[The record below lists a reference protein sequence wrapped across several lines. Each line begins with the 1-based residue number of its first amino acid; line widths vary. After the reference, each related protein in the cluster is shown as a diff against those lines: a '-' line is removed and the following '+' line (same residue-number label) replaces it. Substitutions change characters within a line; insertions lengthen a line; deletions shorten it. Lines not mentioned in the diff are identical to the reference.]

1 MASRR
6 KRGPVAFRPRLSA
19 GLALSLSSLQ
29 RNEIRIGFPDSF
41 EYETISSDRNM
52 DFRTEVSV
60 RQTVLAEFV
69 DPPDRP
75 VNVVGRQLQGA
86 GT

>member
-1 MASRR
+1 M
-6 KRGPVAFRPRLSA
+6 AFRPRLSA
-19 GLALSLSSLQ
+19 GLALALSSLQ
-29 RNEIRIGFPDSF
+29 GNEIRIGFPDGF

-69 DPPDRP
+69 EPLDLL
-75 VNVVGRQLQGA
+75 VNVVIRPLQGA
-86 GT
+86 ET